1 MVQTWDL
8 MSKVQMQRWF
18 EEGHLLGYDKYSS
31 NIYSNNQGDLLGNSS
46 NKDMHH
52 ERIRMKETQN
62 YLVESCYYH
71 IECIATTFFAAFMWR
86 RLLNNIV
93 LATVT
98 HKKPKRV
105 SDGTDTQ
112 VRA

>member
-1 MVQTWDL
+1 
-8 MSKVQMQRWF
+8 MSKIQVGRWF
-18 EEGHLLGYDKYSS
+18 EDEYLLGHGKYSS

-46 NKDMHH
+46 NKDMRH